1 MSLRRPHVPAKVRD
15 EVPAGTHMATYAF
28 GDIQGCLTPLH
39 KLLDLIQFDPASD
52 RLWFTGDLVNRGPHS
67 LDVLRLL
74 KGLDSRCVIVLG
86 NHDLHVLAVHGS
98 VTPLRKQD
106 TLHAVLDAPDSGELM
121 DWLRRRPLL
130 HREGAY
136 LLVHA
141 GILPQWH
148 VDQAMALAGEVER
161 ALRSDEYRT
170 LLPFIYR
177 PEASR
182 WDDTMP
188 PQARL
193 GFVANVLTR
202 MRMCSPDGLLD
213 LTFKG
218 PPEQAR
224 DGLLPWFRIPPRRPR
239 RETVLFGHWSALGV
253 RVGERCI
260 ALDGGCV
267 WGNTLACLRLE
278 DRTLYTV
285 ACGP

>member
-1 MSLRRPHVPAKVRD
+1 
-15 EVPAGTHMATYAF
+15 MATYAF
-28 GDIQGCLTPLH
+28 GDIQGCLTPLQ
-39 KLLDLIQFDPASD
+39 KLLDLIRFDPASD

-74 KGLDSRCVIVLG
+74 KSLDSHCVIVLG
-86 NHDLHVLAVHGS
+86 NHDLHLLAVHCG
-98 VTPLRKQD
+98 VTRLREQD
-106 TLHAVLDAPDSGELM
+106 TLRAVLDAPDAEALL

-130 HREGAY
+130 HREGDY

-141 GILPQWH
+141 GILPQWNIE
-148 VDQAMALAGEVER
+148 QALTLAGEVER
-161 ALRSDEYRT
+161 ALRADEYRT

-177 PEASR
+177 NEATC

-188 PQARL
+188 APARL

-202 MRMCSPDGLLD
+202 MRLCSPEGVLD
-213 LTFKG
+213 LSFKG

-224 DGLLPWFRIPPRRPR
+224 AGLFPWFHFPPPHPPRT
-239 RETVLFGHWSALGV
+239 ETVLFGHWSALGV
-253 RVGERCI
+253 RVDKRYI

-278 DRTLYTV
+278 DRTIHTV
-285 ACGP
+285 VCGA